1 MDNPAYWI
9 KQEDGDE
16 VLKRVGDLLA
26 HAEAVARP
34 GALLLRSVLVCSFST
49 RTPASAPDRVH
60 GLQEPPAV
68 SPGFKGG

>member
-1 MDNPAYWI
+1 MLRPPLGTALVFG
-9 KQEDGDE
+9 GD
-16 VLKRVGDLLA
+16 VTHCGVP
-26 HAEAVARP
+26 VAS
-34 GALLLRSVLVCSFST
+34 GLRSVLVCSFST